1 MVKTAVLST
10 VMTAPSGMLQSLA
23 LLLYRNPL
31 TQAVMRSRL
40 GERIFEMAY
49 FRYKGGYEAREAR
62 YLHEFVGAG
71 GWIVDI
77 GANIG
82 FFTTLFAGW
91 VAGGKVLA
99 LEPETNNFRR
109 LERVIAARGLGD
121 RVEAR
126 QIAAS
131 DTKGTGYLI
140 INPDS
145 HADHRLGDHG
155 LPTAL
160 ETVDSLWDGL
170 GRPSVSLIKIDVQ
183 GGERAVLKGARMVV
197 ETCKPALYVE
207 IDTMN
212 GGAGDIHARELLELL
227 DLLGYQPHNWQG
239 GWIPKTAE
247 QILAEAKRR
256 PGGYGDYLF
265 LVN

>member
-1 MVKTAVLST
+1 
-10 VMTAPSGMLQSLA
+10 MLQSLA
-23 LLLYRNPL
+23 LFLYRNPL

-40 GERIFEMAY
+40 GERIFETAY
-49 FRYKGGYEAREAR
+49 FRYKAGYEAREAR
-62 YLHEFVGAG
+62 YLREFVGVD
-71 GWIVDI
+71 GWIVDV

-82 FFTTLFAGW
+82 FFSTLFAGW

-99 LEPETNNFRR
+99 LEPETNNFQR

-131 DTKGTGYLI
+131 DTKGTGYLV

-160 ETVDSLWDGL
+160 DTIDSLWEGL
-170 GRPSVSLIKIDVQ
+170 GRPRVSLIKIDVQ
-183 GGERAVLKGARMVV
+183 GGESAVLNGARMVV

-207 IDTMN
+207 IDTTN
-212 GGAGDIHARELLELL
+212 GGAGDIHARELLKLL
-227 DLLGYQPHNWQG
+227 DRFGYRPHSWTG
-239 GWIPKTAE
+239 GWKPKTAD
-247 QILAEAKRR
+247 QALAEAKRS

-265 LVN
+265 LMS